1 MSVKKIVITGGP
13 GTGKSSIIDELNK
26 RGHACY
32 FEVSRQVTVE
42 ARRNGI
48 DQLFLTE
55 PLLFSELLFK
65 GRLQQFEASNNHT
78 AKHVF
83 MDRGLPDVL
92 AYMDYAK
99 TEYPD
104 WFNHT
109 CKTNIYDQIFVLA
122 PWQDIYKSDNERYE
136 NFGQAIVNFGKAMG
150 NDPLNVHYLVD
161 MARAYEATGELN
173 SACLPITWTL

>member
-1 MSVKKIVITGGP
+1 MNSKKIVITGGP

-26 RGHACY
+26 RGHTCY
-32 FEVSRQVTVE
+32 FEVSRQVTLE
-42 ARRNGI
+42 ARKNGV

-65 GRLQQFEASNNHT
+65 GRLRQFEE
-78 AKHVF
+78 AKINSAYHVF

-99 TEYPD
+99 TNYPD
-104 WFNHT
+104 WFNLT

-136 NFGQAIVNFGKAMG
+136 NFGQAIEIHDFLLRTYERFGYQLIDVPFGSVASRT
-150 NDPLNVHYLVD
+150 DFILEALNL
-161 MARAYEATGELN
+161 
-173 SACLPITWTL
+173 